1 MRRFLLFIL
10 IFGFF
15 LFLGKA
21 YYDTN
26 AIEIKHYEIKSP
38 SLSEPLRGLKIAF
51 LTDLHIKD
59 MGIRENKILE
69 ILREEKPDM
78 IFLSGDYIAFKGSY
92 KPVMFFFS
100 QLKAP
105 LGIYAVFGNTEYT
118 NENGSCIFCHYKGS
132 KGLKKNPTPYFLRNS
147 AIVLEANQKKINIVG
162 VDDPVEGKSDLNKAL
177 KDLDKKY
184 PIILLAHSPEIFEE
198 ATANGVD
205 FLLCGHNHGGQLF
218 FTRYLRDVLPLD
230 ATLEFI
236 DGFFK
241 KAKTLMYVNRGIGT
255 SFLPFRLGV
264 KPEITFFEFT
274 NGTNEKANNANKKTR
289 LSQIHP
295 INKIAA
301 LPHHSTNNLTQTMV
315 CSSTPFI
322 SNRPSQ
328 TIFAGLTLRNFLETF
343 NVLGIF
349 NPLIFVA
356 TSQNFNHSDFEFRPS
371 NLTPPPS
378 PLTPHANI
386 LFDFESQEELERL
399 NWECGKWFELSEENV
414 TSAKRSLKVSIP
426 PGQYPGINFEKIT
439 KNWSRGRFLKMDVF
453 NPSEERIPFH
463 IRIDDHKS
471 GWEYANR
478 FDINFILE
486 KGMNHISIP
495 TNSIKTNIHQRPLN
509 LKRIERMMVF
519 VPDNSKRR
527 ELFIDHI
534 RLE

>member
-1 MRRFLLFIL
+1 MHRFLLFIL

-15 LFLGKA
+15 LFIGKA

-38 SLSEPLRGLKIAF
+38 SLSEPLGSLKIAF

-59 MGIRENKILE
+59 MGPREHKILE
-69 ILREEKPDM
+69 ILSEEKPDM

-92 KPVMFFFS
+92 KPVMVFFS

-118 NENGSCIFCHYKGS
+118 NENGSCIFCHYEGS

-147 AIVLEANQKKINIVG
+147 ATVLEANHKKINIVG
-162 VDDPVEGKSDLNKAL
+162 VDDPVKGKSDLKKAL
-177 KDLDKKY
+177 KDLDKRY

-198 ATANGVD
+198 ATANGVNL
-205 FLLCGHNHGGQLF
+205 FLCGHNHGGQLIL
-218 FTRYLRDVLPLD
+218 TRYLRNIFPLD
-230 ATLEFI
+230 STLEFI
-236 DGFFK
+236 EGFFV
-241 KAKTLMYVNRGIGT
+241 KARTLMYVSRGIGT

-274 NGTNEKANNANKKTR
+274 NDTNEKANNENKKNR
-289 LSQIHP
+289 MSQIHT
-295 INKIAA
+295 INKTAA
-301 LPHHSTNNLTQTMV
+301 MQHCSTNNLPQTMV

-322 SNRPSQ
+322 SNHSPQ
-328 TIFAGLTLRNFLETF
+328 TIFAGLTFRNFLETF

-349 NPLIFVA
+349 NPLIFA
-356 TSQNFNHSDFEFRPS
+356 AASQNFSRSD
-371 NLTPPPS
+371 S
-378 PLTPHANI
+378 PLTPYVNI
-386 LFDFESQEELERL
+386 LFDFESKKELERL
-399 NWECGKWFELSEENV
+399 NWECGKWFELSKENA
-414 TSAKRSLKVSIP
+414 TSGKRSLKVSLP
-426 PGQYPGINFEKIT
+426 PGQYPGINFEKIA
-439 KNWSRGRFLKMDVF
+439 KNWSNGRFLKMDVF
-453 NPSEERIPFH
+453 NPSGERIPFH

-478 FDINFILE
+478 FDINFMLK
-486 KGMNHISIP
+486 KGMNHLSIP
-495 TNSIKTNIHQRPLN
+495 TNSMKTNIHRLPLN

-519 VPDNSKRR
+519 IPDNSKRR
-527 ELFIDHI
+527 ELFIDNI